1 MINDFTERL
10 SFRLGI
16 IFFLALAFY
25 LVALSE
31 VWAAGSLSLSPTTQS
46 GTEFT
51 VQVNLDT
58 GTDATIETDLL
69 LTYDPA
75 ILNIDNVTFGQL
87 YPNNVPSIDNSTG
100 KLSTFSYFSGTGLDE
115 SFTGSGVLATILFSG
130 VGEGVSTVSIS
141 CTASVTNDSNII
153 KQGVAQDIL
162 DCLSVVNGS
171 YTVTAVAETGTSPTP
186 NPTVTVAVTRTPTP
200 TLLPTTV
207 PTRAIGSSEITTSTP
222 TPTPVDQLLD
232 SGSVTPTLT
241 LSIIGGSPTASA
253 SCS

>member
-1 MINDFTERL
+1 MKSSSYDSGLDSFRKISHNGIMINDFTERL

-75 ILNIDNVTFGQL
+75 ILNIDN
-87 YPNNVPSIDNSTG
+87 
-100 KLSTFSYFSGTGLDE
+100 
-115 SFTGSGVLATILFSG
+115 
-130 VGEGVSTVSIS
+130 
-141 CTASVTNDSNII
+141 
-153 KQGVAQDIL
+153 
-162 DCLSVVNGS
+162 
-171 YTVTAVAETGTSPTP
+171 
-186 NPTVTVAVTRTPTP
+186 
-200 TLLPTTV
+200 
-207 PTRAIGSSEITTSTP
+207 
-222 TPTPVDQLLD
+222 
-232 SGSVTPTLT
+232 
-241 LSIIGGSPTASA
+241 
-253 SCS
+253 